1 MSKEKRRITLL
12 ILAAVLFIF
21 MFAGCAEKS
30 ADSFKDIT
38 GTWQA
43 GLMLPTSNDPAIAD
57 DPVAADNLC
66 YEIQIVV
73 SETDINT
80 GTLKVLDVLGEES
93 RAFNMSATTTHDL
106 YELPFTFDPETEI
119 LSGEINA
126 VNDDGTSETTRID
139 MIALP
144 MEDTDNIA
152 LNGTIEMELF
162 NEDGTSK
169 WITTCTINAFKE
181 IPE

>member
-1 MSKEKRRITLL
+1 MNKRQRHIPLLLLAALL
-12 ILAAVLFIF
+12 IIM
-21 MFAGCAEKS
+21 MFAGCQEKS

-80 GTLKVLDVLGEES
+80 GTLKVMDVLGEGS
-93 RAFNMSATTTHDL
+93 RAFNMSASTTHDL
-106 YELPFTFDPETEI
+106 YELPFTFDPETDI
-119 LSGEINA
+119 LSGEISA
-126 VNDDGTSETTRID
+126 TNDDGTTETTRVSL
-139 MIALP
+139 IALP